1 VNEIHSS
8 STKKKKE
15 YQEKLPVVVL
25 KAEEIVYSKANSEV
39 TKPTLFLFCFKKEN
53 AEII

>member
-25 KAEEIVYSKANSEV
+25 RAEEIIYSKANSEV
-39 TKPTLFLFCFKKEN
+39 TNLVFFLFENKEKT
-53 AEII
+53 